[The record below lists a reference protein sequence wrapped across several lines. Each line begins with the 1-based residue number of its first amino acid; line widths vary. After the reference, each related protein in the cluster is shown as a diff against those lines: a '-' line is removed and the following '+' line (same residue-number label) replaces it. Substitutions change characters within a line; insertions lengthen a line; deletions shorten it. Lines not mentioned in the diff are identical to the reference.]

1 MAIDTSA
8 GPRRGAIYLTWA
20 DYADGMLGPYTGTID
35 EGEPNDF
42 FAQAKPIQVGQD
54 VNGVSYSYEFAGG
67 DDCDYFYFDGVAGEM
82 VEIHGVVN
90 ATSPAA
96 PSTWTAGI
104 SLFCGADTSSLTRLA
119 FKDMKLPGTGAI
131 PIVVATLPKMGRYY
145 LFTGCSDYYSY
156 AYTLSLR
163 EWVPSGA
170 EVSHDSRDVVLVRS
184 TDGGQ
189 SWSSKVRVNDSPA
202 GVDDCLP
209 RVAVDGAGRV
219 HVAWYDR
226 RDDPGCGSIAKT
238 YWTHS
243 DDGGI
248 SFAPSVALSSV
259 GSNWLAL
266 GSNSLATVG
275 DFLGLAASG
284 TGAYV
289 AWVDAR
295 GPDPDL
301 YRAII
306 TDQATAAYAAQVSC
320 LWTGAAVMLD
330 YRLPAGLP
338 AGSVSVQR
346 TGGAGAPVV
355 LTSGRSPLE
364 GAYSL
369 EDRDVAPGASYTY
382 TVLLDQGSP
391 GKLTLGTATITIPGA
406 VTKLELGRPEPNP
419 SSGQV
424 KVRLGLP
431 DDRVATVSLYN
442 VAGQR
447 VRRLVSGALHAGAQ
461 DLLWDG
467 RDDAGRPLPSGVYF
481 VRVQAGREQLSRE
494 VLRMQ

>member
-1 MAIDTSA
+1 
-8 GPRRGAIYLTWA
+8 
-20 DYADGMLGPYTGTID
+20 
-35 EGEPNDF
+35 GEPNDF

-90 ATSPAA
+90 GTSPSA

-119 FKDMKLPGTGAI
+119 FKDMKQPGTGAI
-131 PIVVATLPKMGRYY
+131 PIVIATLPKTGRYY

-156 AYTLSLR
+156 SYTLSLR
-163 EWVPSGA
+163 EWAPTGA
-170 EVSHDSRDVVLVRS
+170 GVSRDSRDVVLVRS

-189 SWSSKVRVNDSPA
+189 SWSPKVRVNDSPA

-209 RVAVDGAGRV
+209 RVAVDAAGRV

-226 RDDPGCGSIAKT
+226 RDDPGCGSIART
-238 YWTHS
+238 YWAHS
-243 DDGGI
+243 DDGAFT
-248 SFAPSVALSSV
+248 FASSMALSSA
-259 GSNWLAL
+259 GTNWTAF
-266 GSNSLATVG
+266 GAPTENIG
-275 DFLGLAASG
+275 DFLALATNG
-284 TGAYV
+284 NDAYV
-289 AWVDAR
+289 AWVDAG

-306 TDQATAAYAAQVSC
+306 TDQATAAYAAQVWC
-320 LWTGAAVMLD
+320 LWSGAAVILD

-338 AGSVSVQR
+338 AGTVSVHR

-369 EDRDVAPGASYTY
+369 EDRDVAPGVSYTY
-382 TVLLDQGSP
+382 TVLLDQGSS
-391 GKLTLGTATITIPGA
+391 GKLALGTVTITIPGP

-447 VRRLVSGALHAGAQ
+447 VRRLVNGALHAGAQ

-481 VRVQAGREQLSRE
+481 VRLQAGREQLSRE